1 MAALNTLSR
10 RSAREGGSTLNPQLI
25 TINSLRKPVRAETRL
40 TSLELPRPLVRLSAI
55 QIVRADINCYDRV
68 AIHIEYDSEIRLDF
82 GGVNDAT
89 IASGKLLNLVR
100 AQA

>member
-1 MAALNTLSR
+1 M
-10 RSAREGGSTLNPQLI
+10 
-25 TINSLRKPVRAETRL
+25 
-40 TSLELPRPLVRLSAI
+40 
-55 QIVRADINCYDRV
+55 RADINCYDHV

-89 IASGKLLNLVR
+89 IASGKLLDLVR